1 MQKFILIRGHQGSGK
16 STFAR
21 GKIAEFRRDY
31 PQGEVV
37 YIENDLLLTDE
48 NGVYLWS
55 GAAVEAAQRKGLPM
69 MKAALKKGQAQPQV
83 DILVVN
89 ANTNQKSSSC
99 IHLLRMAQKHGFA
112 TETYRLHNFYP
123 NLHGV
128 PPEEVLAA
136 YLKLNQNRLR
146 DEIHVPATSPIG
158 AEQKEI
164 LAKMERFAK
173 QPIVFDEARQTYV
186 NREYLR
192 FGRRNFTAKTSRRY
206 PELRVL
212 KYARSVFYEN
222 RFDDALLEMRGL
234 VLDMHDQIIV
244 RPFKKVFNYSERIA
258 KNSRYPLEIG
268 DQHLVDAVVKVNGF
282 LGCAT
287 YVQLAD
293 GHPSCGAAF
302 DRRVLYSTTGSLDS
316 GFADMTEAHCR
327 RYEALFRA
335 YPNHTFLFEIT
346 DENDVHII
354 REDFGETLIGITDVM
369 SGRQFSERELDDIA
383 ARFGAEHGIVLK
395 RPSVVTGIT
404 FGELKRQLKTVEHEG
419 FMVFDAASG
428 EMLFKLKSP
437 YYLIAKF
444 FGRSTESNLAAKL
457 DKRRVDE
464 EYYPLIDHIRAH
476 EAEFSRLE
484 ELDKIAFIQRFL
496 RESAAA

>member
-1 MQKFILIRGHQGSGK
+1 
-16 STFAR
+16 
-21 GKIAEFRRDY
+21 
-31 PQGEVV
+31 
-37 YIENDLLLTDE
+37 
-48 NGVYLWS
+48 
-55 GAAVEAAQRKGLPM
+55 
-69 MKAALKKGQAQPQV
+69 
-83 DILVVN
+83 
-89 ANTNQKSSSC
+89 
-99 IHLLRMAQKHGFA
+99 
-112 TETYRLHNFYP
+112 
-123 NLHGV
+123 
-128 PPEEVLAA
+128 
-136 YLKLNQNRLR
+136 
-146 DEIHVPATSPIG
+146 
-158 AEQKEI
+158 
-164 LAKMERFAK
+164 
-173 QPIVFDEARQTYV
+173 
-186 NREYLR
+186 
-192 FGRRNFTAKTSRRY
+192 
-206 PELRVL
+206 
-212 KYARSVFYEN
+212 
-222 RFDDALLEMRGL
+222 
-234 VLDMHDQIIV
+234 
-244 RPFKKVFNYSERIA
+244 
-258 KNSRYPLEIG
+258 
-268 DQHLVDAVVKVNGF
+268 
-282 LGCAT
+282 
-287 YVQLAD
+287 
-293 GHPSCGAAF
+293 
-302 DRRVLYSTTGSLDS
+302 
-316 GFADMTEAHCR
+316 MTEAHCR